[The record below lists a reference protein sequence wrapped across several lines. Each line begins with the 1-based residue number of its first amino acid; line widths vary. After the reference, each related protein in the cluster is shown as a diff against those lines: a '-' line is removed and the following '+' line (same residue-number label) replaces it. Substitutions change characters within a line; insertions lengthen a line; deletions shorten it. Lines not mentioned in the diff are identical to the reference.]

1 MDTFDQ
7 QQGVRSRRG
16 TLRAVQTS
24 AFARLRGQ
32 GPLDI
37 TRLSGEQSNTSLVY
51 GNRLILKL
59 FRRLQPGINPDFEI
73 GRQLTERIGYPR
85 VPAVAGAV
93 EYQMTAEK
101 PMTIAMLQQLV
112 ESQADGWRH
121 ATDEISRFFEAVAG
135 STPPPGAVPDSLTDA
150 IGVPYPEAIDAMAG
164 YAATAETLGR
174 RTAEV
179 HLALAADTS
188 NPAFSPE
195 PFTAEDLADV
205 RRSAVAQARSALDAL
220 RDAMEGSATRLPE
233 DVAARAQTLLDNE
246 QEVIDQIKA
255 TAAAE
260 FIVAKGRIHGD
271 YHLGQVLWAE
281 GDFYLID
288 FEGEPARPIA
298 ERRAKQ
304 SPIKD
309 VAGMLRSFSYA
320 AYAGLF
326 AHSSTRPGQF
336 AELEP
341 WARLWET
348 WASAAFLSSYLATAG
363 QALIVPPEAAQRN
376 ALIQLFMLDKAFY
389 ELNYELNNRP
399 DWVRIP
405 LAAILD
411 VIGSK

>member
-1 MDTFDQ
+1 MFEKQ
-7 QQGVRSRRG
+7 QDVRSRRG
-16 TLRAVQTS
+16 ALVPVRTS
-24 AFARLRGQ
+24 GFARARGD
-32 GPLDI
+32 GPLDVG
-37 TRLSGEQSNTSLVY
+37 RLSGEQSNTSLVY
-51 GNRLILKL
+51 GNQLILKL

-73 GRQLTERIGYPR
+73 GRQLTERVGYPR
-85 VPAVAGAV
+85 VPTVAGAL
-93 EYQMTAEK
+93 EYRTAAEQ
-101 PMTIAMLQQLV
+101 PVTVAMLQQLV

-121 ATDEISRFFEAVAG
+121 ATDEVSRFFEAVVG
-135 STPPPGAVPDSLTDA
+135 SALPPDAVPDSFTDV
-150 IGVPYPEAIDAMAG
+150 IGVPFPEAIDAMAG

-179 HLALAADTS
+179 HLALASDTGD
-188 NPAFSPE
+188 PAFSPE
-195 PFTAEDLADV
+195 PFTAEDLAAV
-205 RRSAVAQARSALDAL
+205 RRSAAAQARTALDGL
-220 RDAMEGSATRLPE
+220 RDAMKGGATRLPD
-233 DVAARAQTLLDNE
+233 DVAERARRLLANE
-246 QEVIDQIKA
+246 QEVIDRIN
-255 TAAAE
+255 AAAASE
-260 FIVAKGRIHGD
+260 FTVAKGRIHGD

-304 SPIKD
+304 SPMKD

-341 WARLWET
+341 WARLWQT
-348 WASAAFLSSYLATAG
+348 WASAAFLTGYLATAG
-363 QALIVPPEAAQRN
+363 HALIVPAEPAQRN
-376 ALIQLFMLDKAFY
+376 ALLQLFMLDKAFY

>member
-1 MDTFDQ
+1 MRWRDMPPLRR
-7 QQGVRSRRG
+7 RSG
-16 TLRAVQTS
+16 
-24 AFARLRGQ
+24 
-32 GPLDI
+32 D
-37 TRLSGEQSNTSLVY
+37 
-51 GNRLILKL
+51 
-59 FRRLQPGINPDFEI
+59 
-73 GRQLTERIGYPR
+73 
-85 VPAVAGAV
+85 
-93 EYQMTAEK
+93 
-101 PMTIAMLQQLV
+101 
-112 ESQADGWRH
+112 
-121 ATDEISRFFEAVAG
+121 
-135 STPPPGAVPDSLTDA
+135 
-150 IGVPYPEAIDAMAG
+150 
-164 YAATAETLGR
+164 

-179 HLALAADTS
+179 HLALASDTS
-188 NPAFSPE
+188 DPAFSPE
-195 PFTAEDLADV
+195 PFTAEDLASV
-205 RRSAVAQARSALDAL
+205 RRSAVAQARTALDAL
-220 RDAMEGSATRLPE
+220 RDAMKGGATRLPE

-246 QEVIDQIKA
+246 QEVIDRIKA
-255 TAAAE
+255 AAAAE
-260 FIVAKGRIHGD
+260 FTVAKGRIHGD

-304 SPIKD
+304 SPMKD

-341 WARLWET
+341 WARLWQT
-348 WASAAFLSSYLATAG
+348 WASAAFLTGYLATAG
-363 QALIVPPEAAQRN
+363 RALIVPAEPAQRN
-376 ALIQLFMLDKAFY
+376 ALLQLFMLDKAFY